1 MNAMKGTQSIAFS
14 ESPYLVSAGSV
25 AGKKEGEG
33 PLGKYFD
40 IASEDDLFGEKT
52 WELAEGT
59 MQKLACKLALKNAG
73 VQPEE
78 VRYLFGGDLLRQGIA
93 TSMGAEELQIPVF
106 GLFGA
111 CSTCPCCND
120 CGGRLWRS
128 GACRNIESFWKC
140 RKRIPFSTWLCEP
153 ETTFLDLDSDR
164 KRSLSGRKK
173 EKPGAYQWSDDWEN
187 CGLWAEGFTEY
198 GSVYGTG
205 SV

>member
-1 MNAMKGTQSIAFS
+1 
-14 ESPYLVSAGSV
+14 
-25 AGKKEGEG
+25 
-33 PLGKYFD
+33 
-40 IASEDDLFGEKT
+40 
-52 WELAEGT
+52 

-111 CSTCPCCND
+111 CSTS
-120 CGGRLWRS
+120 GEALALAAMTVAAGVWRF
-128 GACRNIESFWKC
+128 GACCNIESFWKC
-140 RKRIPFSTWLCEP
+140 RKRISFSTWLCES
-153 ETTFLDLDSDR
+153 ETTFFYLDSDR

-173 EKPGAYQWSDDWEN
+173 EKPGADQWSDDWEN